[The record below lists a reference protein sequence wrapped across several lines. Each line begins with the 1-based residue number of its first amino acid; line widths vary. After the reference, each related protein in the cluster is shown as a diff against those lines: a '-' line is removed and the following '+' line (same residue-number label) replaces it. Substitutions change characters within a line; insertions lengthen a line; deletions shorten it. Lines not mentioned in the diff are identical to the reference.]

1 MRLTSPARLEPLGE
15 FEVATN
21 ADVVAALERARKV
34 QPEWAH
40 TSFRVRQRL
49 LERAVRILVE
59 RQEEFLDVIVSETG
73 KAREEALAT
82 EILAACDA
90 LQFYAKR
97 ARRILADRSVP
108 LHLMKSKKLRISYR
122 PLGVVGIIT
131 PWNFPFLLALN
142 PTVQALIAGNAV
154 LLKPSEVT
162 PTPAPPQD
170 AAPDAKPD
178 APAGPPST
186 GLGGAAAG
194 APSGVTAEVGGG
206 DSALGWYNA
215 AVKAALES
223 AWEKP
228 YLENQGRTYSVVIAF
243 DIARDGTTRN
253 LRIVESSGIPSLDRS
268 AQRAGRRRPSPRC
281 HGPSFP

>member
-1 MRLTSPARLEPLGE
+1 VDDAM
-15 FEVATN
+15 
-21 ADVVAALERARKV
+21 VVALSGPIGGGPPAARTAPAPAPAPPKPV
-34 QPEWAH
+34 PVAPPKEAH
-40 TSFRVRQRL
+40 TVR
-49 LERAVRILVE
+49 
-59 RQEEFLDVIVSETG
+59 
-73 KAREEALAT
+73 
-82 EILAACDA
+82 EIP
-90 LQFYAKR
+90 
-97 ARRILADRSVP
+97 VP
-108 LHLMKSKKLRISYR
+108 KSPEKPTKPKKEI
-122 PLGVVGIIT
+122 P
-131 PWNFPFLLALN
+131 
-142 PTVQALIAGNAV
+142 
-154 LLKPSEVT
+154 KPSEVT

-268 AQRAGRRRPSPRC
+268 AQRAVMQASPLPAVPPTWKDDPLPATMRFNLN
-281 HGPSFP
+281 PENR